1 MKINNSSPSRNLKPL
16 IIGIGIVSLLS
27 IAGVIFLR
35 KNMAMHQR
43 QAEVALVGSQV
54 MPFDLETTTHEFKP
68 LLDGGLQTV
77 TADSPT
83 DSQQIKLIQAHLEE
97 ESAKFQAGDF
107 SDPAKIHGKD
117 MPGLASLQSGFS
129 NVDVQYTALAD
140 GGQIRYVTDS
150 ADLVTAIHTWFNA
163 QRSDHG
169 RHAH

>member
-1 MKINNSSPSRNLKPL
+1 MKVNNSSPSRNLKPL
-16 IIGIGIVSLLS
+16 IISLGIVSLLS

-35 KNMAMHQR
+35 QNMAMHQR

-54 MPFDLETTTHEFKP
+54 MPFDLEATTHEFKP
-68 LLDGGLQTV
+68 LPNGGLQTV
-77 TADSPT
+77 TADNPT
-83 DSQQIKLIQAHLEE
+83 DSQQIELIQSHLEE
-97 ESAKFQAGDF
+97 ESAKFQNGDF

-129 NVDVQYTALAD
+129 DVDVQYTALAN

-150 ADLVTAIHTWFNA
+150 ANLVTAIHTWFNA

-169 RHAH
+169 HHAK

>member
-1 MKINNSSPSRNLKPL
+1 MKVNNSSPSRNLKPL
-16 IIGIGIVSLLS
+16 IIGIVSLLS

-35 KNMAMHQR
+35 QNMAMHQR

-54 MPFDLETTTHEFKP
+54 MPFDLEATTHEFEP
-68 LLDGGLQTV
+68 LPNGGLQTV
-77 TADSPT
+77 SVDSPT
-83 DSQQIKLIQAHLEE
+83 DSQQIELIQSHLEE
-97 ESAKFQAGDF
+97 ESAKFQNGDF

-129 NVDVQYTALAD
+129 NIDVQYTALAN
-140 GGQIRYVTDS
+140 GGQIRYVTDE
-150 ADLVTAIHTWFNA
+150 ADLVTAIHTWFDA

>member
-16 IIGIGIVSLLS
+16 IVGLGLVSLLS

-35 KNMAMHQR
+35 QNMATHQR

-54 MPFDLETTTHEFKP
+54 MPFDLEATTHEFKP
-68 LLDGGLQTV
+68 LPNGGLQTI

-83 DSQQIKLIQAHLEE
+83 DSQQIELIQSHLEE
-97 ESAKFQAGDF
+97 ESAKFQNGDF

-129 NVDVQYTALAD
+129 NIDVQYTALAN

-169 RHAH
+169 HHAK